1 MDSRF
6 GIALGRRALFALL
19 LFVVGAGSANAVPSF
34 ARQTGQECPACH
46 VSWPELTPYGRFF
59 KATGYTIGKT
69 FWSSEGSG
77 PYVPAA
83 VMAQASITHIN
94 NNNTT
99 DPSTGETVSVMPRQ
113 NDLVLCCASV
123 FVATKLN
130 DYLGMFYQWTYDN
143 LAFNDQGVRT
153 GHSSIDNTD
162 IRGAYKY
169 APVNADIPEWVFGMT
184 LNNNPTVSDLWN
196 STPAWGFPF
205 TASSLAP
212 TPSAAT
218 IIDGGLAQ
226 QVAGLGAYAWW
237 RKELYL
243 EFEDYRTANV
253 ASNLLRRGLPYNQ
266 PGGVFAVTN
275 WNPYWRLA
283 YSHDWGP
290 NSIMVGTYGM
300 VANVYPD
307 NLNTTTP
314 TDRYSDIAVDA
325 QYQYITDVHTVTA
338 QATYIW
344 EKQSYNASYPIT
356 QETGSGYGAGP
367 TPSNPTDRLRT
378 FKIKGT
384 YYYERKYG
392 ATLGYFQTTGSADQ
406 GLYGTTADGG
416 PNTPNSNGYIVELDW
431 LPLPIQNVRLLLQ
444 YTGYGKFNG
453 ARSNYDGTGR
463 NASDNNT
470 LFFDVWVA
478 F

>member
-1 MDSRF
+1 MERR
-6 GIALGRRALFALL
+6 IAMVLGLRGVFMLL
-19 LFVVGAGSANAVPSF
+19 LLAVGVGTANAVPSF

-69 FWSSEGSG
+69 FWSSDKINYA
-77 PYVPAA
+77 PVA
-83 VMAQASITHIN
+83 VMAQASVSNLRN
-94 NNNTT
+94 NNMT
-99 DPSTGETVSVMPRQ
+99 DSDTGDTVSVMQRQ
-113 NDLVLCCASV
+113 NSLVFSGGSL
-123 FVATKLN
+123 FFATKLN
-130 DYLGMFYQWTYDN
+130 DYVGVFYQWTYDN
-143 LAFNDQGVRT
+143 LATTADGT
-153 GHSSIDNTD
+153 LGGHSSIDNTD
-162 IRGAYKY
+162 IRAAYKY
-169 APVNADIPEWVFGMT
+169 APVNADIPEWIVGMT

-196 STPAWGFPF
+196 TTPAWGFPF
-205 TASSLAP
+205 TTSPLAP
-212 TPSAAT
+212 TPDAAT

-237 RKELYL
+237 RKSLYL
-243 EFEDYRTANV
+243 EFDNYRTANV
-253 ASNLLRRGLPYNQ
+253 MANAFRRGLPYNE

-275 WNPYWRLA
+275 YNPYWRLA
-283 YSHDWGP
+283 YAHDWGA

-314 TDRYSDIAVDA
+314 TDRFRDVAVDA

-344 EKQSYNASYPIT
+344 ENQSYNASFPIT
-356 QETGSGYGAGP
+356 QETGAGYGAGP
-367 TPSNPTDRLRT
+367 TPSNPTDSLRT
-378 FKIKGT
+378 FRIKGS

-392 ATLGYFQTTGSADQ
+392 ATLGYFQTTGSADE
-406 GLYGTTADGG
+406 GLYGTTASGD
-416 PNTPNSNGYIVELDW
+416 PNTPNSNGYVVELDY
-431 LPLPIQNVRLLLQ
+431 LPLQNVRLLLQ

-453 ARSNYDGTGR
+453 ARTNYDGNGR

-470 LFFDVWVA
+470 LFFDVWIA

>member
-1 MDSRF
+1 MSDR
-6 GIALGRRALFALL
+6 
-19 LFVVGAGSANAVPSF
+19 SANVMVRSIAVLAILVAGIVGRAEAVPSF

-69 FWSSEGSG
+69 AWTGG
-77 PYVPAA
+77 YVPAA
-83 VMAQASITHIN
+83 VMAQASVTHISN
-94 NNNTT
+94 NNVIDPTT
-99 DPSTGETVSVMPRQ
+99 GDTVGTVMPRQ
-113 NDLVLCCASV
+113 NDLVFCCASV

-130 DYLGMFYQWTYDN
+130 DYVGMFYQWTYDN

-162 IRGAYKY
+162 IRAAYKY
-169 APVNADIPEWVFGMT
+169 APLNADIPEWIVGMT

-205 TASSLAP
+205 TASPLAP
-212 TPSAAT
+212 TPDAAT

-237 RKELYL
+237 RKALYL
-243 EFEDYRTANV
+243 EFDNYRTANV
-253 ASNLLRRGLPYNQ
+253 LANAFRRGLPYNE

-283 YSHDWGP
+283 YAHDWGP
-290 NSIMVGTYGM
+290 NSIMVGTYGI

-314 TDRYSDIAVDA
+314 TDRYSDVAVDA

-344 EKQSYNASYPIT
+344 EKQSYNASFPIT
-356 QETGSGYGAGP
+356 EETGAGYGAGP
-367 TPSNPTDRLRT
+367 TPANPTDRLRT
-378 FKIKGT
+378 FRVKGT

-392 ATLGYFQTTGSADQ
+392 ATLSYFQTTGTADE
-406 GLYGTTADGG
+406 GLYGTTATGN
-416 PNTPNSNGYIVELDW
+416 PNTPNSNGYAVELDW
-431 LPLPIQNVRLLLQ
+431 LPFQNVRLLLQ

-453 ARSNYDGTGR
+453 GRSNYDGTGR

>member
-1 MDSRF
+1 MESR
-6 GIALGRRALFALL
+6 IAVVLGLRGVLVPLLFA
-19 LFVVGAGSANAVPSF
+19 VGIGTANAVPSF

-69 FWSSEGSG
+69 FWSEEKINYA
-77 PYVPAA
+77 PVA
-83 VMAQASITHIN
+83 VMAQASVSNIRN
-94 NNNTT
+94 NNMT
-99 DPSTGETVSVMPRQ
+99 DPDTGDTVSVMQRQ
-113 NDLVLCCASV
+113 NSLVFSGGSL
-123 FVATKLN
+123 FLATKLN
-130 DYLGMFYQWTYDN
+130 DYVGVFYQWTYDN
-143 LAFNDQGVRT
+143 LATTADGT
-153 GHSSIDNTD
+153 LGGHSSIDNTD
-162 IRGAYKY
+162 IRAAYKY
-169 APVNADIPEWVFGMT
+169 APVNAEIPEWIVGLT

-196 STPAWGFPF
+196 TTPAWGFPF
-205 TASSLAP
+205 TTSPLAP
-212 TPSAAT
+212 TPDAAT

-237 RKELYL
+237 RKSLYL
-243 EFEDYRTANV
+243 EFDNYRTANV
-253 ASNLLRRGLPYNQ
+253 MANAFRRGLPYNE

-275 WNPYWRLA
+275 YNPYWRLA
-283 YSHDWGP
+283 YAHDWGA

-307 NLNTTTP
+307 NLNTNTP
-314 TDRYSDIAVDA
+314 TDRYRDIAVDA

-344 EKQSYNASYPIT
+344 ENQSYNASFPIT
-356 QETGSGYGAGP
+356 QETGAGYGAGP
-367 TPSNPTDRLRT
+367 TPSNPTDSLRT
-378 FKIKGT
+378 FRIKGS

-392 ATLGYFQTTGSADQ
+392 ATLGYFQTTGSSDE
-406 GLYGTTADGG
+406 GLYGTTASGD
-416 PNTPNSNGYIVELDW
+416 PNTPNSNGYVVELDW
-431 LPLPIQNVRLLLQ
+431 LPLQNVRLLLQ

-453 ARSNYDGTGR
+453 AKTNYDGNGR